1 MSSTIDHGPV
11 APGGNAKR
19 DAGDV
24 VVASGHAGSP
34 TAVIVD
40 SYPLWLEAVQRL
52 LAEIGVTTVG
62 KTASPRAALELL
74 DEHHPDLVVA
84 DVDLLGEHMRLRWI
98 DSALRSSGGA
108 KLIVLG
114 PRSESGLVSEVLA
127 AGAHAYVEN
136 TMDSTELA
144 VVVKQVFDQS
154 IFFAPVV
161 PHRATVGSSQGQ
173 PTNTLTRRE
182 WQILTLVSEGMSN
195 AEIAQRLWVTEQT
208 VKFHLSNVY
217 RKLGVSNRT
226 QASRWVRINGI
237 VDLERRRAV
246 GS

>member
-1 MSSTIDHGPV
+1 MGSRIDHGPV
-11 APGGNAKR
+11 APGDAKR
-19 DAGDV
+19 DAGHL
-24 VVASGHAGSP
+24 VVASGSAGTP
-34 TAVIVD
+34 TAVILD
-40 SYPLWLEAVQRL
+40 SYPLWLEALQRL

-62 KTASPRAALELL
+62 KTASPRSALGLL

-98 DSALRSSGGA
+98 ETALRSSGGA

-114 PRSESGLVSEVLA
+114 PRSESGLVSDVLA

-144 VVVKQVFDQS
+144 LVVKQVFDPS

-161 PHRATVGSSQGQ
+161 PHRSTVGRSQDQ
-173 PTNTLTRRE
+173 PINTLTRRE

-226 QASRWVRINGI
+226 QASRWVRFNGL
-237 VDLERRRAV
+237 VDVERKPAV

>member
-1 MSSTIDHGPV
+1 MGSTIDHGPV
-11 APGGNAKR
+11 APGDANR

-24 VVASGHAGSP
+24 VVAAGSAGTP
-34 TAVIVD
+34 TAVILD
-40 SYPLWLEAVQRL
+40 GYPLWLEALQRL

-62 KTASPRAALELL
+62 KTASPSSALGLL

-84 DVDLLGEHMRLRWI
+84 DVDSLGEHTRLRWI
-98 DSALRSSGGA
+98 ESALSSSGGA
-108 KLIVLG
+108 RLIILG

-144 VVVKQVFDQS
+144 LVVKQVFDQS

-161 PHRATVGSSQGQ
+161 PHRSAVGRSPGQ

-237 VDLERRRAV
+237 VDLERRPAV

>member
-1 MSSTIDHGPV
+1 MGSTIDHGPV
-11 APGGNAKR
+11 APGNANR
-19 DAGDV
+19 NAGDV
-24 VVASGHAGSP
+24 VVASGRAGTP
-34 TAVIVD
+34 TAVILD

-62 KTASPRAALELL
+62 KTASPQSALGLL

-84 DVDLLGEHMRLRWI
+84 DVELLGEHTRLRWI
-98 DSALRSSGGA
+98 ESALSSSGGA
-108 KLIVLG
+108 KLIVVG
-114 PRSESGLVSEVLA
+114 PRSDSGLVSEVLA

-136 TMDSTELA
+136 TMDSSELTL
-144 VVVKQVFDQS
+144 VVKQVFDQS
-154 IFFAPVV
+154 IFFAPVE
-161 PHRATVGSSQGQ
+161 PRRSTIGRPQAQ

-195 AEIAQRLWVTEQT
+195 GEIAHRLWVTEQT

-226 QASRWVRINGI
+226 QASRWVRING
-237 VDLERRRAV
+237 VLDVERKPAV

>member
-1 MSSTIDHGPV
+1 VGSTIDHGPV
-11 APGGNAKR
+11 APGDGNR

-24 VVASGHAGSP
+24 VVAAGRAGTP
-34 TAVIVD
+34 TAVILD
-40 SYPLWLEAVQRL
+40 GYPLWLEAVQRL

-62 KTASPRAALELL
+62 KTPSPHAALGLL

-84 DVDLLGEHMRLRWI
+84 DVDSLGEHTRLRWI
-98 DSALRSSGGA
+98 ESALSSSGGA
-108 KLIVLG
+108 RLIVLG

-144 VVVKQVFDQS
+144 LVVKQVFDQS

-161 PHRATVGSSQGQ
+161 PHRSAVGRSPGQ

-237 VDLERRRAV
+237 VDLERRPAV

>member
-1 MSSTIDHGPV
+1 MGSTIDHGPV
-11 APGGNAKR
+11 APGDANR
-19 DAGDV
+19 VAGDV
-24 VVASGHAGSP
+24 VVASGRAGTP
-34 TAVIVD
+34 TAVILD
-40 SYPLWLEAVQRL
+40 SYPLWLEALQRL

-62 KTASPRAALELL
+62 KTASPNSALGML
-74 DEHHPDLVVA
+74 DQHHPDLVVA
-84 DVDLLGEHMRLRWI
+84 DVDLLGEHTRLRWI
-98 DSALRSSGGA
+98 ESALSSSGGA
-108 KLIVLG
+108 RLIVLG

-144 VVVKQVFDQS
+144 LVVKQVFDQS

-161 PHRATVGSSQGQ
+161 PHRSAVGRSPGQ

-237 VDLERRRAV
+237 VDLERQPAV

>member
-1 MSSTIDHGPV
+1 MGSTIDHGPV
-11 APGGNAKR
+11 APGDGNR

-24 VVASGHAGSP
+24 FVAAGSAGTP
-34 TAVIVD
+34 TAVILD
-40 SYPLWLEAVQRL
+40 GYPLWLEALQRL

-62 KTASPRAALELL
+62 KTASPSSALGLL

-84 DVDLLGEHMRLRWI
+84 DVDSLGEHTRLRWI
-98 DSALRSSGGA
+98 ESALSSSGGA
-108 KLIVLG
+108 RLIILG
-114 PRSESGLVSEVLA
+114 PQSESGLVSEVLA

-144 VVVKQVFDQS
+144 LVVKQVFDQS

-161 PHRATVGSSQGQ
+161 PHRSAVGRSPGQ

-237 VDLERRRAV
+237 VDLERRPAV

>member
-1 MSSTIDHGPV
+1 MGSTIDHGPV
-11 APGGNAKR
+11 APDKANR

-24 VVASGHAGSP
+24 IVTPGRAGTP
-34 TAVIVD
+34 TAVILD

-62 KTASPRAALELL
+62 KTASPHAALGLL

-84 DVDLLGEHMRLRWI
+84 DVLLLGEHMRLRWI
-98 DSALRSSGGA
+98 ESALRSSDGA

-114 PRSESGLVSEVLA
+114 PRSESDLVSEVLS
-127 AGAHAYVEN
+127 AGARAYVEN

-144 VVVKQVFDQS
+144 LVVRQVFDQS
-154 IFFAPVV
+154 IFFAPVA
-161 PHRATVGSSQGQ
+161 PRRSTVARPQGHH
-173 PTNTLTRRE
+173 PSHTLTRRE

-226 QASRWVRINGI
+226 QASRWVRINEV
-237 VDLERRRAV
+237 VDVERKPAV